1 MCRLLGYVSDSDT
14 DFSSVV
20 GKDFQDF
27 VNLSSIHCDG
37 WGITDKN
44 GEVFKEPV
52 AATNSPDF
60 MDVIKKTKTDGSLL
74 HLRWATSGLP
84 INKENAHPFHFG
96 KYSFTHNGSINPPTA
111 LDEFIA
117 PRYLKEAV
125 GNTDSERY
133 FLLVVQKIEELGL
146 VPGIKAAVKIIKEHT
161 SYSSINAMLLS
172 PTKMI
177 VISEHDNAK
186 RPDFGGEDYYDL
198 HYREDEHAIV
208 VASSGWPQDGWH
220 NIPNHSML
228 VIDRHDRSFE
238 TAKLQKSVDNP
249 DF

>member
-125 GNTDSERY
+125 
-133 FLLVVQKIEELGL
+133 
-146 VPGIKAAVKIIKEHT
+146 
-161 SYSSINAMLLS
+161 
-172 PTKMI
+172 
-177 VISEHDNAK
+177 
-186 RPDFGGEDYYDL
+186 
-198 HYREDEHAIV
+198 
-208 VASSGWPQDGWH
+208 
-220 NIPNHSML
+220 
-228 VIDRHDRSFE
+228 
-238 TAKLQKSVDNP
+238 
-249 DF
+249 